1 MTPQQ
6 AAEGLI
12 ELVTE
17 EGRVLVDFRD
27 RTAGDPDVE
36 ADVIRAMLDAG
47 ETDGDIYG
55 AVQNYVDASGLAAS
69 FFLGRDEL
77 IIAIGSPAD
86 RPTRERVAASANPG
100 RPERITAPIL
110 QGAVR

>member
-17 EGRVLVDFRD
+17 GGRVLVDFRD
-27 RTAGDPDVE
+27 RAAGNPDIE
-36 ADVIRAMLDAG
+36 AEVIRAMLDAE
-47 ETDGDIYG
+47 ETDRDIYG
-55 AVQNYVDASGLAAS
+55 AVQDYVDASGLAAS

-77 IIAIGSPAD
+77 IVAIGTPAD
-86 RPTRERVAASANPG
+86 GSSA
-100 RPERITAPIL
+100 RA
-110 QGAVR
+110 